1 MREKQKH
8 YGYVIVRRVQDC
20 ISGDIVERLYRDCTI
35 KQAVSNFNKCRLNWE
50 WDSIP
55 FKAAYCVYADD
66 VESKIAGFFDSSV
79 NRDGWSIPEFTKHN
93 Y

>member
-1 MREKQKH
+1 MREKTKR

-20 ISGDIVERLYRDCTI
+20 ISGDIIERLYRDCTI
-35 KQAVSNFNKCRLNWE
+35 KQAVSSFNKCRLNLE

-55 FKAAYCVYADD
+55 FKDAYCVYADNVD
-66 VESKIAGFFDSSV
+66 PKIAGFSSSSFS
-79 NRDGWSIPEFTKHN
+79 DGWSIPEFTKHN